1 MAIQSR
7 KRKTRKT
14 RKVQRTRR
22 TRRIRTRRAQK
33 TRRTPKNIRT
43 RRTQRGGTPSASPT
57 SSTSSSFVKVTEQDV
72 KAAKNAEPVIETLK
86 KLKAENKRRESL
98 PRNKRPSAK
107 HLLKQG
113 RTKDSTVI
121 EKLTS
126 FFEGKDST
134 VIEKLTSFVQG
145 LFKGPKK

>member
-43 RRTQRGGTPSASPT
+43 RRTQRGGTN
-57 SSTSSSFVKVTEQDV
+57 SSSSSLSKSFVKVTEQDL
-72 KAAKNAEPVIETLK
+72 KAEKNAEPVIETLK
-86 KLKAENKRRESL
+86 KLKAEDKRRERL
-98 PRNKRPSAK
+98 ARNKLPSAK
-107 HLLKQG
+107 RHE
-113 RTKDSTVI
+113 DSTVI
-121 EKLTS
+121 EKVTS
-126 FFEGKDST
+126 FF
-134 VIEKLTSFVQG
+134 QG
-145 LFKGPKK
+145 LFKGLKK